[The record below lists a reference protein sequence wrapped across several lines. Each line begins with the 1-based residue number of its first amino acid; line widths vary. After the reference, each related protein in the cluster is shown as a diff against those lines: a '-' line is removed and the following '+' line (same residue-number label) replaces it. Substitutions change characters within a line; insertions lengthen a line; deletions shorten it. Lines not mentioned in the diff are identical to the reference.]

1 MNITTDSDRGRDGLD
16 VGFLLQN
23 FFCLVINEEEEFI
36 LISINETKSRKVFQI
51 ARLMKYSR
59 YSTIGPRTKE
69 GSTIRQK
76 PTDKRDQLSM
86 PYSTNNL
93 LTLSHKT
100 FTSFSVNVPPP
111 LRRPICSS
119 SWSTS
124 GLGMVRK
131 GSLVAFRFEIQVV
144 WGVGCR
150 SSGHQCKLAR
160 GLSYCLNPPLPP
172 LFPSKFRPLDLK

>member
-1 MNITTDSDRGRDGLD
+1 MNVTTYSYGGGDRLD
-16 VGFLLQN
+16 IGFLLQN

-144 WGVGCR
+144 WGVAR
-150 SSGHQCKLAR
+150 PVTNASSRVVVLLESPA
-160 GLSYCLNPPLPP
+160 PPPIP
-172 LFPSKFRPLDLK
+172 LQI